1 MNRTIRIISI
11 IGILLACTMLVA
23 FKSQE
28 TDWKLFRKLIPVW
41 QERYITKL
49 NKEYIGILIQD
60 KNAATIFWELNDRIK
75 KDQNN
80 PGVIIE
86 MSRSLLVENLIS
98 LIKHNVITL
107 DELNDFSEETKESI
121 QMWLNL

>member
-1 MNRTIRIISI
+1 MSY
-11 IGILLACTMLVA
+11 
-23 FKSQE
+23 KES
-28 TDWKLFRKLIPVW
+28 DWKLFRKLIPVW

-49 NKEYIGILIQD
+49 NKEYIGILVQD
-60 KNAATIFWELNDRIK
+60 KNASTIFWELNDKIK

-121 QMWLNL
+121 QM

>member
-1 MNRTIRIISI
+1 MKSF
-11 IGILLACTMLVA
+11 LL
-23 FKSQE
+23 K
-28 TDWKLFRKLIPVW
+28 KL
-41 QERYITKL
+41 Y
-49 NKEYIGILIQD
+49 
-60 KNAATIFWELNDRIK
+60 LNDRIK

-86 MSRSLLVENLIS
+86 MSRLLLVENLIS

>member
-1 MNRTIRIISI
+1 MSY
-11 IGILLACTMLVA
+11 
-23 FKSQE
+23 KES
-28 TDWKLFRKLIPVW
+28 DWKLFRKLIPVW

-60 KNAATIFWELNDRIK
+60 KNASTIFWELNDRIK
-75 KDQNN
+75 KDRNS

-107 DELNDFSEETKESI
+107 DELNDFSEEIKESI

>member
-1 MNRTIRIISI
+1 MSY
-11 IGILLACTMLVA
+11 
-23 FKSQE
+23 KES
-28 TDWKLFRKLIPVW
+28 DWKLFRKLIPVW

-60 KNAATIFWELNDRIK
+60 KNASTIFLELNDRIK
-75 KDQNN
+75 KDRNS

-107 DELNDFSEETKESI
+107 DELDDLSEETKESI

>member
-1 MNRTIRIISI
+1 MSY
-11 IGILLACTMLVA
+11 
-23 FKSQE
+23 KES
-28 TDWKLFRKLIPVW
+28 DWKLFKKLIPVW
-41 QERYITKL
+41 QERYMTKL

-60 KNAATIFWELNDRIK
+60 KNASTIFWELNDRIK
-75 KDQNN
+75 KDRNS

>member
-1 MNRTIRIISI
+1 MSY
-11 IGILLACTMLVA
+11 
-23 FKSQE
+23 KES
-28 TDWKLFRKLIPVW
+28 DWKLFKKLIPIW
-41 QERYITKL
+41 QERYMTKL

-60 KNAATIFWELNDRIK
+60 KEASTIFWELNDRIK
-75 KDQNN
+75 KDRYN
-80 PGVIIE
+80 PGVAIE

-107 DELNDFSEETKESI
+107 DELNDFSVETKESI

>member
-1 MNRTIRIISI
+1 MSY
-11 IGILLACTMLVA
+11 
-23 FKSQE
+23 KES
-28 TDWKLFRKLIPVW
+28 DWKLFRKLIPVW

-60 KNAATIFWELNDRIK
+60 KNASTIFWELNDRIK

-107 DELNDFSEETKESI
+107 DELKDFSEETKESI

>member
-1 MNRTIRIISI
+1 MSY
-11 IGILLACTMLVA
+11 
-23 FKSQE
+23 KES
-28 TDWKLFRKLIPVW
+28 DWKLFRKLIPVW

-60 KNAATIFWELNDRIK
+60 KNASTIFWELNDRIK
-75 KDQNN
+75 KDRNS

-107 DELNDFSEETKESI
+107 DELNDFSEEIKESI
-121 QMWLNL
+121 QLWLNL

>member
-1 MNRTIRIISI
+1 MSYKESD
-11 IGILLACTMLVA
+11 L
-23 FKSQE
+23 
-28 TDWKLFRKLIPVW
+28 KLFRKLIPVW

-60 KNAATIFWELNDRIK
+60 KNASTIFWELNDRIK
-75 KDQNN
+75 KDRNS

-107 DELNDFSEETKESI
+107 DELNDFSEEKKESI

>member
-1 MNRTIRIISI
+1 MSY
-11 IGILLACTMLVA
+11 
-23 FKSQE
+23 KES
-28 TDWKLFRKLIPVW
+28 DWELFRKLILVW

-60 KNAATIFWELNDRIK
+60 KNASTIFWELNDRIK
-75 KDQNN
+75 KDRNN

>member
-1 MNRTIRIISI
+1 MSY
-11 IGILLACTMLVA
+11 
-23 FKSQE
+23 KES
-28 TDWKLFRKLIPVW
+28 DWKLFRKLIPVW

-60 KNAATIFWELNDRIK
+60 KNASSIFWELNDRIK
-75 KDQNN
+75 KDRNS

>member
-1 MNRTIRIISI
+1 MSY
-11 IGILLACTMLVA
+11 
-23 FKSQE
+23 KES
-28 TDWKLFRKLIPVW
+28 DWKLFRKLIRVW

-60 KNAATIFWELNDRIK
+60 KNASTIFWELNDRIK
-75 KDQNN
+75 KDRNS

>member
-1 MNRTIRIISI
+1 MSY
-11 IGILLACTMLVA
+11 
-23 FKSQE
+23 KES
-28 TDWKLFRKLIPVW
+28 DWKLFRKLIPVW

-60 KNAATIFWELNDRIK
+60 KNALTIFWELNDRIK
-75 KDQNN
+75 KDRNN

>member
-1 MNRTIRIISI
+1 MSY
-11 IGILLACTMLVA
+11 
-23 FKSQE
+23 KES
-28 TDWKLFRKLIPVW
+28 DWKLFRKLIPVW

-60 KNAATIFWELNDRIK
+60 KNASTIFWELNDRIK

-121 QMWLNL
+121 QMLLNL

>member
-1 MNRTIRIISI
+1 MSY
-11 IGILLACTMLVA
+11 
-23 FKSQE
+23 KES
-28 TDWKLFRKLIPVW
+28 DWKLFRKLIPVW

-60 KNAATIFWELNDRIK
+60 KNASTIFWELNDRIK
-75 KDQNN
+75 KDRNN

-98 LIKHNVITL
+98 LIKHNVIAL

>member
-41 QERYITKL
+41 QERFMTKL

-60 KNAATIFWELNDRIK
+60 KNASTIFWEWNDRIK
-75 KDQNN
+75 KDRNN

>member
-1 MNRTIRIISI
+1 MSY
-11 IGILLACTMLVA
+11 
-23 FKSQE
+23 KES
-28 TDWKLFRKLIPVW
+28 DWKLFRKLIPVW

-60 KNAATIFWELNDRIK
+60 KNASAIFWELNDRIK
-75 KDQNN
+75 KDRNN
-80 PGVIIE
+80 PGVVIE
-86 MSRSLLVENLIS
+86 MSRSLLVENLVS
-98 LIKHNVITL
+98 LIKYNVITL

>member
-1 MNRTIRIISI
+1 M
-11 IGILLACTMLVA
+11 
-23 FKSQE
+23 
-28 TDWKLFRKLIPVW
+28 W

-60 KNAATIFWELNDRIK
+60 KNASTIFWELNDRIK

>member
-1 MNRTIRIISI
+1 MSY
-11 IGILLACTMLVA
+11 
-23 FKSQE
+23 KES
-28 TDWKLFRKLIPVW
+28 DWKIFRKLIPVW

-60 KNAATIFWELNDRIK
+60 KNASTIFWELNDRIK

>member
-1 MNRTIRIISI
+1 MSY
-11 IGILLACTMLVA
+11 
-23 FKSQE
+23 KES
-28 TDWKLFRKLIPVW
+28 DWKLFRKLIPVW
-41 QERYITKL
+41 QERFMTKL

-60 KNAATIFWELNDRIK
+60 KNASTIFWELNDRIK
-75 KDQNN
+75 KDRNN

-107 DELNDFSEETKESI
+107 DELNDFSEEAKESI

>member
-1 MNRTIRIISI
+1 MSY
-11 IGILLACTMLVA
+11 
-23 FKSQE
+23 KES
-28 TDWKLFRKLIPVW
+28 DWKLFRKLIPVW
-41 QERYITKL
+41 QERYIKKL

-60 KNAATIFWELNDRIK
+60 KNASTIFWELNDRIK

-86 MSRSLLVENLIS
+86 MSRLLLVENLIS

-107 DELNDFSEETKESI
+107 DELNDFNEETKESI

>member
-1 MNRTIRIISI
+1 MSY
-11 IGILLACTMLVA
+11 
-23 FKSQE
+23 KES
-28 TDWKLFRKLIPVW
+28 DWKLFRKLIAVW

-60 KNAATIFWELNDRIK
+60 KNASTIFWELNDRIK

-107 DELNDFSEETKESI
+107 DELNDFSEEAKESI

>member
-1 MNRTIRIISI
+1 MSY
-11 IGILLACTMLVA
+11 
-23 FKSQE
+23 KES
-28 TDWKLFRKLIPVW
+28 DWKLFRKLIPVW

-49 NKEYIGILIQD
+49 NKEYIDILIQD
-60 KNAATIFWELNDRIK
+60 KNASTIFWELNDRIK
-75 KDQNN
+75 KDRNS

>member
-1 MNRTIRIISI
+1 MSY
-11 IGILLACTMLVA
+11 
-23 FKSQE
+23 KES
-28 TDWKLFRKLIPVW
+28 DWKLFRKLIPVW

-60 KNAATIFWELNDRIK
+60 KNASTIFWELNDRIK

-86 MSRSLLVENLIS
+86 MSSSLLVENLIS

>member
-1 MNRTIRIISI
+1 MSY
-11 IGILLACTMLVA
+11 
-23 FKSQE
+23 KES
-28 TDWKLFRKLIPVW
+28 DWKLFRKLIPVW

-60 KNAATIFWELNDRIK
+60 KNASTIFWELNDRIK

-80 PGVIIE
+80 PGVIME

>member
-1 MNRTIRIISI
+1 MSY
-11 IGILLACTMLVA
+11 
-23 FKSQE
+23 KES
-28 TDWKLFRKLIPVW
+28 DWKLFRKLIPVW

-60 KNAATIFWELNDRIK
+60 KNASTIFWELNDKIK